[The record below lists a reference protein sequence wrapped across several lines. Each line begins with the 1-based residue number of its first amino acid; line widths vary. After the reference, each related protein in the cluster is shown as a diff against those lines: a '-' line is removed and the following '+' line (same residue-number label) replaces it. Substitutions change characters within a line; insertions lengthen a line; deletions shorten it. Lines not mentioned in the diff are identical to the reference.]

1 MKSYNQKFPLEICM
15 ETVTQLSA
23 DWTRLLYEEES
34 MIQLSMSKR
43 HIGRVQE
50 DKNRMKIDFKGVLR
64 RQKKLD

>member
-1 MKSYNQKFPLEICM
+1 M

-43 HIGRVQE
+43 YIGRIQE